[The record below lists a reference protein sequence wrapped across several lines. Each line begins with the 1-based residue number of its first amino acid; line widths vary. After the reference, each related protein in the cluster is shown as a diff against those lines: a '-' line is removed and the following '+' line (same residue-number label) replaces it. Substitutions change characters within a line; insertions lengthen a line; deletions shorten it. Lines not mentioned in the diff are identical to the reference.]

1 MPECIFCGIAEGT
14 GSADVVY
21 DGGDTLFFRDINP
34 KARIHVLG
42 ILKTHLASLAAMN
55 SQHHEVM
62 GKLLH
67 DAVHVAEELGL
78 RDSGYRVITNIGPDS
93 GQEIPHLHL
102 HILGG
107 EPLGPL
113 CC

>member
-1 MPECIFCGIAEGT
+1 MPDCIFCSIASGAS
-14 GSADVVY
+14 SADIVY
-21 DGGDTLFFRDINP
+21 DGGNTLFFRDINP

-42 ILKTHLASLAAMN
+42 ILKDHVASLAAIN
-55 SQHHEVM
+55 SEHHEVM

-67 DAVHVAEELGL
+67 DVVHVAEELGL

-93 GQEIPHLHL
+93 GQEVPHLHL

-113 CC
+113 RG